1 MTVNYTTL
9 LGLAKP
15 VTGTEAGDW
24 GELVNDEIT
33 ELLEDA
39 VAATATL
46 DVTSGNVTLT
56 DTQGQSDQAR
66 CAIIRVTGTPGT
78 TRNVVAPNRSKTYVV
93 VNGSDGSVVV
103 KASATTGATIAA
115 GVNAVVVW
123 NGSDYAVVAASAIA
137 GAVTSVTAASPLAST
152 GGTTPQISIGSVI
165 PYNLGGTNQTTYAAG
180 DILYASASNVLSK
193 LSIGNNGEVLSVF
206 AGLPAWRPTAGA
218 GTVTSVAFSG
228 PNNSIFPISGS
239 PVTSSGTLTMGYTGA
254 SGSLLY
260 ASATNTVNNLAIGS
274 TGQVLT
280 VSAGGLPTWSAPS
293 TVYPGAGIANSTGS
307 AWGTSY
313 STTGSGTVVALATSP
328 AFTTPQLGT
337 PSSGTLTNCT
347 GLPLNTG
354 VTGTLPAANGGTAQS
369 SWTTGDLL
377 YASATNT
384 LSKRGIGS
392 NGQVLTVSSG
402 VPTWST
408 PSSGS
413 GTVTSVSGTGTVNGI
428 TLSGTVSTSG
438 NLTLGGSLTDVVF
451 LSGSQTI
458 TGQKTFTGSILV
470 SVIGLS
476 GSNPNVI
483 TFDSGATNNIGSSGI
498 PASNIYS
505 SFFGVSSA
513 STGIAR
519 QSGQETLQVNANGAA
534 RYYGSD
540 GGWFPAADNVYVV
553 GAPSNRW
560 SAVWAANG
568 SIQTSD
574 ERQKTDIQNT
584 SLGLSFIN
592 ALRPVSYKWV
602 VGGNEVQNRY
612 TEEERDAFLAQD
624 HTLPD
629 DYFDP
634 IVTPRAGRRTHYGLI
649 AQEVKDVLGT
659 TDFGGYVYDPE
670 TDQHAL
676 RYDQF
681 VAPLIKAVQ
690 ELSAKVQELEARLNG
705 G

>member
-24 GELVNDEIT
+24 GEIVNDEIT

-93 VNGSDGSVVV
+93 VNGSNGSVVV

-123 NGSDYAVVAASAIA
+123 NGSDYAVVASSAVA

-152 GGTTPQISIGSVI
+152 GGTTPQISIGSAI
-165 PYNLGGTNQTTYAAG
+165 GPTLGGTGLSTYTTG
-180 DILYASASNVLSK
+180 DILYASATNTLAK
-193 LSIGNNGEVLSVF
+193 LSAGSNGQVLGIT
-206 AGLPAWRPTAGA
+206 AGVPAWQSAGAA
-218 GTVTSVAFSG
+218 GTVTSVALSG
-228 PNNSIFPISGS
+228 PNNAVFPISGS
-239 PVTSSGTLTMGYTGA
+239 PVTSSGTLTMGYTGTA
-254 SGSLLY
+254 GSLLY
-260 ASATNTVNNLAIGS
+260 ASAANTINNLAVGS

-280 VSAGGLPTWSAPS
+280 VSAGGLPAWSAPS

-313 STTGSGTVVALATSP
+313 TTTGSGTVVALATSP
-328 AFTTPQLGT
+328 SFTTPQLGT

-347 GLPLNTG
+347 GLPLNSG

-377 YASATNT
+377 YASSTNT

-392 NGQVLTVSSG
+392 DGQVLTVSGGVPVWSAVPAPSG
-402 VPTWST
+402 VVLTTTNQTISGIKTFDTAIST
-408 PSSGS
+408 PLIS
-413 GTVTSVSGTGTVNGI
+413 
-428 TLSGTVSTSG
+428 
-438 NLTLGGSLTDVVF
+438 
-451 LSGSQTI
+451 
-458 TGQKTFTGSILV
+458 
-470 SVIGLS
+470 LS
-476 GSNPNVI
+476 GSNPNLI
-483 TFDSGATNNIGSSGI
+483 SFTSGVTNNVGGSSI
-498 PASNIYS
+498 PATTMYSN
-505 SFFGVSSA
+505 FFGVASA
-513 STGIAR
+513 DTGIAR
-519 QSGQETLQVNANGAA
+519 QSGQETLQVNANGAV

-553 GAPSNRW
+553 GAPGNRW

-612 TEEERDAFLAQD
+612 TEEERDEFLAQD
-624 HTLPD
+624 YKLPD

-649 AQEVKDVLGT
+649 AQEVKDVLGN
-659 TDFGGYVYDPE
+659 TDFGGYVYDSE

-681 VAPLIKAVQ
+681 IAPLIKAVQ

>member
-1 MTVNYTTL
+1 
-9 LGLAKP
+9 
-15 VTGTEAGDW
+15 
-24 GELVNDEIT
+24 
-33 ELLEDA
+33 
-39 VAATATL
+39 
-46 DVTSGNVTLT
+46 
-56 DTQGQSDQAR
+56 
-66 CAIIRVTGTPGT
+66 
-78 TRNVVAPNRSKTYVV
+78 
-93 VNGSDGSVVV
+93 
-103 KASATTGATIAA
+103 
-115 GVNAVVVW
+115 
-123 NGSDYAVVAASAIA
+123 
-137 GAVTSVTAASPLAST
+137 
-152 GGTTPQISIGSVI
+152 
-165 PYNLGGTNQTTYAAG
+165 
-180 DILYASASNVLSK
+180 
-193 LSIGNNGEVLSVF
+193 
-206 AGLPAWRPTAGA
+206 
-218 GTVTSVAFSG
+218 
-228 PNNSIFPISGS
+228 
-239 PVTSSGTLTMGYTGA
+239 
-254 SGSLLY
+254 
-260 ASATNTVNNLAIGS
+260 
-274 TGQVLT
+274 
-280 VSAGGLPTWSAPS
+280 
-293 TVYPGAGIANSTGS
+293 
-307 AWGTSY
+307 
-313 STTGSGTVVALATSP
+313 
-328 AFTTPQLGT
+328 
-337 PSSGTLTNCT
+337 
-347 GLPLNTG
+347 
-354 VTGTLPAANGGTAQS
+354 
-369 SWTTGDLL
+369 
-377 YASATNT
+377 
-384 LSKRGIGS
+384 
-392 NGQVLTVSSG
+392 
-402 VPTWST
+402 
-408 PSSGS
+408 
-413 GTVTSVSGTGTVNGI
+413 VTSVSGTGTVNGI

-659 TDFGGYVYDPE
+659 TDFGGYVYDAE

>member
-24 GELVNDEIT
+24 GEIVNDEIT

-93 VNGSDGSVVV
+93 VNGSNGSVVV

-293 TVYPGAGIANSTGS
+293 TIYPGAGIANSTGS

-337 PSSGTLTNCT
+337 PSSGTLTNCI

-392 NGQVLTVSSG
+392 DGQVLTVSSG

-428 TLSGTVSTSG
+428 TLSGTVNTSG
-438 NLTLGGSLTDVVF
+438 NLTLGGSLTGVVLTTTDQSINGIKTFNSAVSTPLLTIGGGINSVF
-451 LSGSQTI
+451 LLGGQTGYVSGFDTMSV
-458 TGQKTFTGSILV
+458 KTDGVFLV
-470 SVIGLS
+470 G
-476 GSNPNVI
+476 
-483 TFDSGATNNIGSSGI
+483 DSGAGIGRQAGQPTLI
-498 PASNIYS
+498 LKADTGDRYLASNGG
-505 SFFGVSSA
+505 FFPV
-513 STGIAR
+513 T
-519 QSGQETLQVNANGAA
+519 
-534 RYYGSD
+534 
-540 GGWFPAADNVYVV
+540 DNTYVV
-553 GAPSNRW
+553 GAPGNRW
-560 SAVWAANG
+560 SQVWAANG

-574 ERQKTDIQNT
+574 ERQKTDIQNI

-612 TEEERDAFLAQD
+612 TEDELEKDELGNVISYPTDFWE
-624 HTLPD
+624 
-629 DYFDP
+629 P

-659 TDFGGYVYDPE
+659 TDFGGYVYDAE

>member
-1 MTVNYTTL
+1 
-9 LGLAKP
+9 
-15 VTGTEAGDW
+15 
-24 GELVNDEIT
+24 
-33 ELLEDA
+33 
-39 VAATATL
+39 
-46 DVTSGNVTLT
+46 
-56 DTQGQSDQAR
+56 
-66 CAIIRVTGTPGT
+66 
-78 TRNVVAPNRSKTYVV
+78 
-93 VNGSDGSVVV
+93 
-103 KASATTGATIAA
+103 
-115 GVNAVVVW
+115 
-123 NGSDYAVVAASAIA
+123 
-137 GAVTSVTAASPLAST
+137 
-152 GGTTPQISIGSVI
+152 
-165 PYNLGGTNQTTYAAG
+165 
-180 DILYASASNVLSK
+180 
-193 LSIGNNGEVLSVF
+193 
-206 AGLPAWRPTAGA
+206 
-218 GTVTSVAFSG
+218 
-228 PNNSIFPISGS
+228 
-239 PVTSSGTLTMGYTGA
+239 MGYTGA
-254 SGSLLY
+254 AGSLLY
-260 ASATNTVNNLAIGS
+260 ASAANTINNLAIGS

-280 VSAGGLPTWSAPS
+280 VSAGGLPTWASSS

-328 AFTTPQLGT
+328 SFTTPQLGT

-392 NGQVLTVSSG
+392 NGQVLTVSGG

-408 PSSGS
+408 PSGGS

-428 TLSGTVSTSG
+428 TLSGNVTSSG
-438 NLTLGGSLTDVVF
+438 NLTLGGSLTGVV
-451 LSGSQTI
+451 
-458 TGQKTFTGSILV
+458 
-470 SVIGLS
+470 
-476 GSNPNVI
+476 
-483 TFDSGATNNIGSSGI
+483 FDSGNQSISGIKTFSSAISTPIISLDGSVFNTISFQAGVTNNVGSLGTS
-498 PASNIYS
+498 ASNMYS
-505 SFFGVSSA
+505 NFFGVNSA
-513 STGIAR
+513 DTGIAR

-534 RYYGSD
+534 RYYGSN
-540 GGWFPAADNVYVV
+540 GGWFPAADNIYVC
-553 GAPSNRW
+553 GANGNRW

-568 SIQTSD
+568 TIQTSD
-574 ERQKTDIQNT
+574 ERQKTNIQNT

-592 ALRPVSYKWV
+592 ALRPVSYKWI
-602 VGGNEVQNRY
+602 VGGNEAQNRY

-634 IVTPRAGRRTHYGLI
+634 IITPRAGRRTHYGLL
-649 AQEVKDVLGT
+649 AQEVKDVLGN
-659 TDFGGYVYDPE
+659 TDFGGYVYDAE

-681 VAPLIKAVQ
+681 IAPLIKAVQ